1 MIEVEDFKEMIK
13 ELHGYSEND
22 KSYIFYYD
30 ETNNYRKVRI
40 TDRGFNDKNILKENY
55 VLGGICVNK
64 KHSINIASVLGN
76 LKIQPSQEI
85 KSRMFFRGKNK
96 FEECISNKNLTVVLD
111 WIIENAFIH
120 YLDMDNFFF
129 TVIDIVDSLVDDSIV
144 VKFPKDMVD
153 YMKNELYLLL
163 KTNINYFID
172 LCNKTNYPNV
182 NENNVELFCNGII
195 SLIDVNIQRFD
206 DGTEFFLEM
215 LRQLFKSK
223 RKSRELVFLKNN
235 EDKTIVEGYYGN
247 RQQRCITIQKS
258 KHIFDRED
266 KDEEAMADNLMVL
279 KDGNLLKNY
288 KFVDSKEYLEI
299 QVSDVIVAIIAKYL
313 SFLSN
318 NTAEYIDEKILNL
331 NNTGKTNLK
340 KLIEIIN
347 KSDKENK
354 FFIATVNPF
363 QVINYRNLM
372 NQHVEFLLNFR

>member
-1 MIEVEDFKEMIK
+1 MIEVEEFKKKIK
-13 ELHGYSEND
+13 ELYGYSEND

-40 TDRGFNDKNILKENY
+40 TERGFNNENILKENY
-55 VLGGICVNK
+55 ILGGLCINK
-64 KHSINIASVLGN
+64 ECSINIASILDDM
-76 LKIQPSQEI
+76 KIQPSQEI

-96 FEECISNKNLTVVLD
+96 FEECISNKNLTIVLD
-111 WIIENAFIH
+111 WIVKNAFIH

-129 TVIDIVDSLVDDSIV
+129 TVIDVVDSLVDDSIV
-144 VKFPKDMVD
+144 ENFPKDMVD
-153 YMKNELYLLL
+153 FMKNELYLLL
-163 KTNINYFID
+163 KINMNYFID
-172 LCNKTNYPNV
+172 LCNRTNYPNI

-195 SLIDVNIQRFD
+195 SLINLNMQRFD
-206 DGTEFFLEM
+206 DEKKFFLEM
-215 LRQLFKSK
+215 LRQLLKDK

-247 RQQRCITIQKS
+247 RQQRCIIFQNS
-258 KHIFDRED
+258 KHIFDKED
-266 KDEEAMADNLMVL
+266 KDEKAMTDNLMVL

-299 QVSDVIVAIIAKYL
+299 QISDIIVSIIAKYL

-318 NTAEYIDEKILNL
+318 NSVKYIDGKILNL
-331 NNTGKTNLK
+331 NNTGKINLK

-347 KSDKENK
+347 KSDKENN

-363 QVINYRNLM
+363 QVINYRDLM

>member
-1 MIEVEDFKEMIK
+1 
-13 ELHGYSEND
+13 
-22 KSYIFYYD
+22 
-30 ETNNYRKVRI
+30 
-40 TDRGFNDKNILKENY
+40 
-55 VLGGICVNK
+55 
-64 KHSINIASVLGN
+64 
-76 LKIQPSQEI
+76 
-85 KSRMFFRGKNK
+85 
-96 FEECISNKNLTVVLD
+96 
-111 WIIENAFIH
+111 
-120 YLDMDNFFF
+120 MDNFFF
-129 TVIDIVDSLVDDSIV
+129 IVIDIVDSLVDDSIV

-163 KTNINYFID
+163 KTNIDYFIN

-182 NENNVELFCNGII
+182 NENDVELFCNGII

-206 DGTEFFLEM
+206 DGTKFFLEM

-247 RQQRCITIQKS
+247 SQQRCITFQKS

-299 QVSDVIVAIIAKYL
+299 QISDVIVAIIAKYL

-331 NNTGKTNLK
+331 NNTGKINLK

-363 QVINYRNLM
+363 QIINYRNLM